1 MLYPVEGQTRVLL
14 AWLVKLLPR
23 DQEIRDEESPG
34 PSILLNATI
43 TRRLTEWKIAS
54 WRNANCAYGVPA
66 RNAYSIRPLRTLSV
80 DLKSYNTFD
89 IFCDCARSDIS
100 AESSILEKNSLELIE
115 DARYSSLLENNFEVG
130 LLGNTATG
138 GSILN
143 NLPDGVNKARLGDSS
158 KFALRKSKSNEL
170 LSNISSI
177 KSDKYLR
184 TSSAIA
190 ALDLG
195 DFEAEVAA
203 QQAEECRKKQ
213 LFDSL
218 QAEMDSC
225 RQKLNDLKKHR
236 DSIESRISANESELL
251 LLHEDS
257 EALERKALIEKK
269 ILEMIPLSAENI
281 TKLEDACATI
291 ITRTAETSRL
301 WSVQRAPLVESLEAK
316 TKIQTEVR
324 CICNTVMTM
333 PLFCLQ

>member
-43 TRRLTEWKIAS
+43 TRKLAEWKIAS
-54 WRNANCAYGVPA
+54 WRNSNCAYGVPA
-66 RNAYSIRPLRTLSV
+66 RNAYSIRPLRTLPV

-100 AESSILEKNSLELIE
+100 AESSILEKNSLELID
-115 DARYSSLLENNFEVG
+115 DARYSSELENNFEVG
-130 LLGNTATG
+130 FLGNTATG

-143 NLPDGVNKARLGDSS
+143 TDGVNKAYLGDSS
-158 KFALRKSKSNEL
+158 RSALRKSKSNEL
-170 LSNISSI
+170 LSNISAI

-190 ALDLG
+190 ALHLG

-203 QQAEECRKKQ
+203 QQAEEHRKKQ
-213 LFDSL
+213 LFESL
-218 QAEMDSC
+218 QAEMASC
-225 RQKLNDLKKHR
+225 RQRLNELKDCR
-236 DSIESRISANESELL
+236 DSVESRITANESELL

-269 ILEMIPLSAENI
+269 ILEMIPFSAENI
-281 TKLEDACATI
+281 TKLEDVCATI
-291 ITRTAETSRL
+291 ITRTAETSRV
-301 WSVQRAPLVESLEAK
+301 WSVQRAPLVETLEAK

-324 CICNTVMTM
+324 CICNSVMTM
-333 PLFCLQ
+333 QLFCLQ